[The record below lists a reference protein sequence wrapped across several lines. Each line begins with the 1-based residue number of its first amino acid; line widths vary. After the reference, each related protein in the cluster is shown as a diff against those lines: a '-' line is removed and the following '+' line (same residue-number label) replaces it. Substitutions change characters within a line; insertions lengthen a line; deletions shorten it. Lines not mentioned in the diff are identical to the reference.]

1 MCLWQAALVITGAEK
16 FTSRKKTLDVI
27 MNIILLDIHLK
38 VLDMPPVS
46 CFQTLHGAYEDSKQQ
61 YSIPPQEIM
70 YTSENFVIRMDGMDS
85 QVARNPE
92 IRWLSKTQSEEGIE
106 EAEILA
112 RQRLKIRN

>member
-1 MCLWQAALVITGAEK
+1 
-16 FTSRKKTLDVI
+16 
-27 MNIILLDIHLK
+27 
-38 VLDMPPVS
+38 
-46 CFQTLHGAYEDSKQQ
+46 
-61 YSIPPQEIM
+61 M
-70 YTSENFVIRMDGMDS
+70 YTSENFVIRMDRMDS